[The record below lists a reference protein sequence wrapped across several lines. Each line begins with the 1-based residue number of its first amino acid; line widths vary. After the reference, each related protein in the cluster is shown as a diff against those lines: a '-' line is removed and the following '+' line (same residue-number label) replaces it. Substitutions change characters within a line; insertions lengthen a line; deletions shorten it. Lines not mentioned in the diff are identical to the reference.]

1 MILSFVLH
9 VYTYNVATS
18 LKIFQKFK
26 SKQTMAIWT
35 IDPTHSEVQFKVK
48 HLMISTVTGTFG
60 TYEGSIETA
69 NDEDFVGT
77 SVNFSADIDSIST
90 GQEQRDGHLK
100 SGEFFDAENFPKL
113 SFVSTSM
120 KKKEGDS
127 YTLEGNLTIK
137 GVTKPVSLNV
147 EFGGIMGDFY
157 GNTKAGFDISGK
169 INRQDFG
176 LTWSG
181 VTEAGGIVVSDE
193 VKLVFNIQ
201 AAKQK

>member
-1 MILSFVLH
+1 M
-9 VYTYNVATS
+9 ATW
-18 LKIFQKFK
+18 I
-26 SKQTMAIWT
+26 

-60 TYEGSIETA
+60 TYEGGITA
-69 NDEDFVGT
+69 ANEEDFAGA
-77 SVNFSADIDSIST
+77 SINFTADIDSIST

-100 SGEFFDAENFPKL
+100 SGEFFDSENFPKL
-113 SFVSTSM
+113 SFTSTSM
-120 KKKEGDS
+120 EKVGEDDYSITGD
-127 YTLEGNLTIK
+127 LTIK
-137 GVTKPVSLNV
+137 GITKPVTLKA

-176 LTWSG
+176 LTWSA

-201 AAKQK
+201 VAKQA